1 MEIKKI
7 NQEFSVCQVED
18 YSFVNLDSEYSF
30 IYLVLE
36 NTLQKT
42 EVRLSIGLNLAQI
55 WFKFPK
61 SRPLNNEI
69 SPCSART
76 YSNS

>member
-42 EVRLSIGLNLAQI
+42 EVRLSIGLNLV
-55 WFKFPK
+55 
-61 SRPLNNEI
+61 
-69 SPCSART
+69 
-76 YSNS
+76 